1 VSVVIDAST
10 LVAALTDQVDDGP
23 WALNQLVQTPLAAP
37 MLLPAETTNI
47 LRRLE
52 LADQISRLESAA
64 SQRDISRFDFELYPF
79 APFADRVWEL
89 RFNFTAYDAWYVA
102 LAEALD
108 YPIVTL
114 DRRLS
119 RATGPK
125 CDFITP
131 PRASFRAGRQRP
143 SW

>member
-102 LAEALD
+102 LAETLGW
-108 YPIVTL
+108 PLVTL
-114 DRRLS
+114 DRKMAGASGAR
-119 RATGPK
+119 
-125 CDFITP
+125 CDYRIP
-131 PRASFRAGRQRP
+131 HRPEQAG
-143 SW
+143 

>member
-1 VSVVIDAST
+1 MSVVIDAST

-23 WALNQLVQTPLAAP
+23 WALNQLAQAPLAAP

-52 LADQISRLESAA
+52 LSHQVSRLESTA
-64 SQRDISRFDFELYPF
+64 SQRDVSRFDFELYPF

-102 LAEALD
+102 LAETLGW
-108 YPIVTL
+108 PLVTL
-114 DRRLS
+114 DRKMAGASGAR
-119 RATGPK
+119 
-125 CDFITP
+125 CDYRIP
-131 PRASFRAGRQRP
+131 PWPEQAG
-143 SW
+143 